1 MEMLTQRDALIQFR
15 KKIYSFFSKR
25 ADSVMNVLDAIS
37 SSGHQARS
45 IVELSE
51 AKCFERQYS
60 SITDAVADG
69 LPEADWGRVEAA
81 LWR

>member
-1 MEMLTQRDALIQFR
+1 MDMEMLTQRDALIQFR

-25 ADSVMNVLDAIS
+25 ADSVMNLLDAIS

-69 LPEADWGRVEAA
+69 LPEAYPMHTS
-81 LWR
+81 